1 MRRLRQGA
9 ALSAAVVAAGVVL
22 AACGGGGT
30 QGGSGSG
37 GGGSVTIGSTGTI
50 TALDPAGAYDLD
62 SWNVI
67 SNIYQTLLRV
77 PPGGGDPVPGAAKSC
92 DYKTPKQLVCKL
104 KSGQKFSN
112 GHKLTSSDVKFTF
125 KRMLKIADPEGP
137 SVLFSNLK
145 NVQTPDPTTAV
156 FNLKKPDAT
165 FRLILT
171 GMESAIVDEQVFPA
185 DKLLKDDKVIGSGPY
200 KLSQYKPGEQV
211 VLQADKNYKGPKEPK
226 TSNVFVRYYKEES
239 TLKLAVQHGDV
250 DVAYRNL
257 SPQDLT
263 SLKKDDSVKV
273 LQGSGAEI
281 HYLVWYL
288 KSGMGAKP
296 AVRRAA
302 AQVLDR
308 KAVAKRAYNG
318 TVSPLYSMVPDSFPG
333 SIPAFTQ
340 AYGDPSVS
348 KAKAILKKAGIK
360 TPVPLTLGYNTD
372 HYSAN
377 DLDMADE
384 VRSQLNRSGLFKV
397 KTDTAEWTQYQ
408 NLYKKGKYDSY
419 ILGWFPD
426 YLDPDDYISP
436 FLVNGGFYANGY
448 HSAKADKLIA
458 KERPIANR
466 TGPKAQKVFKQL
478 QKLIAKD
485 IPVIPVWTG
494 KSIAVTGKDVHGVEK
509 TLDPTYILRFWMI
522 SKG

>member
-1 MRRLRQGA
+1 MRRLRQSA
-9 ALSAAVVAAGVVL
+9 VLSAVFLTAGAVL

-30 QGGSGSG
+30 DGGGSGG
-37 GGGSVTIGSTGTI
+37 GGGSVTIGTTGTI

-67 SNIYQTLLRV
+67 SNIYQTLLVV

-104 KSGQKFSN
+104 KPGQKFSN
-112 GHKLTSSDVKFTF
+112 GHKLTSSDVKYTF
-125 KRMLKIADPEGP
+125 DRMVKIADPEGP

-145 NVQTPDPTTAV
+145 NVQTPDPMTAV
-156 FNLKKPDAT
+156 FNLKEPDAT
-165 FRLILT
+165 FQLILT
-171 GMESAIVDEQVFPA
+171 GAESAIVDEQAFPA
-185 DKLLKDDKVIGSGPY
+185 GKLLKDDNVVGSGPY

-211 VLQADKNYKGPKEPK
+211 VLQANKKYKGPKEPK
-226 TSNVFVRYYKEES
+226 TGNVFVRYYKEES
-239 TLKLAVQHGDV
+239 TLKLAVQNGDV

-257 SPQDLT
+257 SPQDIN

-302 AQVLDR
+302 AQIIDR
-308 KAVAKRAYNG
+308 KAVAQRAYDG
-318 TVSPLYSMVPDSFPG
+318 TVEPLYSMVPDSFP
-333 SIPAFTQ
+333 SSVPAFTQ
-340 AYGDPSVS
+340 EYGDSSVA

-384 VRSQLNRSGLFKV
+384 LRSQLNRSGLFKV

-408 NLYKKGKYDSY
+408 TLYKKGKYDTY

-436 FLVNGGFYANGY
+436 FLVNGGFYQNGY
-448 HSAKADKLIA
+448 KSATAEKLIA
-458 KERPIANR
+458 KERPIADR
-466 TGPKAQKVFKQL
+466 TSPKAQKVFKQL

-485 IPVIPVWTG
+485 IPVIPVWKG
-494 KSIAVTGKDVHGVEK
+494 KSIAVTGTDVHGVEK